1 MTSKIIIIEGLD
13 GCGKSTQLALLEER
27 FRDCR
32 FLTFPNYQTPAGEI
46 ITEYLG
52 GGFSDPDAEHSAY
65 SASTFYAADR
75 YISFRKDWRVNWF
88 SGRTIISARYTT
100 SNAIYQMTKLDRS
113 LWEGYCAWLYDY
125 EYEKLGIP
133 APDAVIFLDVP
144 VEVSQRLLT
153 ERYQGDESKKDVHEA
168 DPDYLRRCREA
179 VRYAAGHDPYAKWYM
194 LNCCYGGEMRTPES
208 IHKELVQLIQKIIDG
223 GEQE

>member
-13 GCGKSTQLALLEER
+13 GCGKSTQLALLEAR

-32 FLTFPNYQTPAGEI
+32 FLTFPNYDSPAGEI
-46 ITEYLG
+46 ITEYLSG
-52 GGFSDPDAEHSAY
+52 ELSESGPLHSAY

-75 YISFRKDWRVNWF
+75 YISYRKDWRVDWL

-113 LWEGYCAWLYDY
+113 QWEDYCRWLYDY

-144 VEVSQRLLT
+144 VEVSQKLLT
-153 ERYQGDESKKDVHEA
+153 ARYAGDEGRKDIHEA
-168 DPDYLRRCREA
+168 DPEYLKRCREA

-194 LNCCYGGEMRTPES
+194 LNCCYDGELRTPES
-208 IHKELVQLIQKIIDG
+208 IHKELVRMIGNIING
-223 GEQE
+223 GEQT